1 MKKSLIYTLLAVALL
16 LPAVAQ
22 AVSPQRNIRKQPV
35 KMKKEL
41 CLQLYSVRSLLNGVN
56 ADGKASADWTALL
69 KRLHNMGYTS
79 VEAANYDNGKGT
91 FYNRKPKDFKADVE
105 GAGMKMLSSHVSHN
119 LSDAELASG
128 DYSEALKWWK
138 KTIADHKAAGIPFI
152 VDPWIGKQKSL
163 HDLDVYCRYL
173 NAVGEMCR
181 KEGISFGYHNHDYEF
196 AKVEGQVMYD
206 YMLTHTNPENV
217 FFQDADRYIADGNYV
232 VTWAFNWTP
241 AVDDWRAAVVDAL
254 TQYTAGTGDWEA
266 VKTAFVQGWAT
277 QYAKENA

>member
-91 FYNRKPKDFKADVE
+91 F
-105 GAGMKMLSSHVSHN
+105 
-119 LSDAELASG
+119 
-128 DYSEALKWWK
+128 
-138 KTIADHKAAGIPFI
+138 
-152 VDPWIGKQKSL
+152 
-163 HDLDVYCRYL
+163 
-173 NAVGEMCR
+173 
-181 KEGISFGYHNHDYEF
+181 
-196 AKVEGQVMYD
+196 
-206 YMLTHTNPENV
+206 
-217 FFQDADRYIADGNYV
+217 
-232 VTWAFNWTP
+232 
-241 AVDDWRAAVVDAL
+241 
-254 TQYTAGTGDWEA
+254 
-266 VKTAFVQGWAT
+266 
-277 QYAKENA
+277 